1 MSSRDG
7 SSDKA
12 KRKSALQPWE
22 VLHSHDLVVAAPWL
36 TLSVQQVRL
45 PNGKIVNDYYQI
57 HLHEFAVIFAQT
69 TDGRVVME
77 RQYRHGAG
85 RVTLVLPAGSIEA
98 GETPVAAA
106 QRELLEETGYTS
118 DDWRPLGSF
127 VVHGNYGCG
136 KAHLFAANN
145 AQLVAEPDSG
155 DLEDIEIILM
165 NVGDLVD
172 SVRNGDVALLG
183 SAAAIALAT
192 NPLLSQGHG

>member
-1 MSSRDG
+1 M
-7 SSDKA
+7 
-12 KRKSALQPWE
+12 RKGVLQPWE
-22 VLHSHDLVVAAPWL
+22 VLQTQDLIVAPPWL
-36 TLSVQQVRL
+36 KLSVHQVRL
-45 PNGKIVNDYYQI
+45 PNGKVVNDYYQI
-57 HLHEFAVIFAQT
+57 QLHEFAVIFAQT
-69 TDGRVVME
+69 TDGRVIME

-85 RVTLVLPAGSIEA
+85 RVTLVLPAGSIEPS
-98 GETPVAAA
+98 ETPLAAA

-118 DDWRPLGSF
+118 NDWRPLGSF

-136 KAHLFAANN
+136 KAHLFAAHD
-145 AQLVAEPDSG
+145 AQQVAEPDSG

-192 NPLLSQGHG
+192 NPLLRQGNG